1 MKILVTGASG
11 FLGGAIVR
19 RLSAAHEVTGQG
31 MSHAGGG
38 ILRCDLRDAE
48 ALCALLGAVRPDV
61 VIHSAAYREPDFCE
75 EQPEE
80 AARLNVEPARVLAEV
95 LPAGLRLVMI
105 STDYVFDGRHPPY
118 REDAERCPVNVYG
131 RTKVAAEDAVR
142 SHSGALIVRVPVL
155 IGAGPTLAQ
164 SGYVGQLVET
174 VRRRD
179 PVDVD
184 HILVRVPTWIDD
196 VADALAFLLEQGTT
210 GVVHVSGPA
219 AATRY
224 ESALEVAALL
234 ELPHDHLRPTQVA
247 IARRAARP
255 PNSRLSTD
263 KLRGLGY
270 TRSTPFIEVV
280 RAVLAQTGKMG

>member
-19 RLSAAHEVTGQG
+19 RLTGEHEVTGQG
-31 MSHAGGG
+31 MRHAAAG
-38 ILRCDLRDAE
+38 IVRCDLRDTE
-48 ALCALLGAVRPDV
+48 ALRALLVAVRPDA

-75 EQPEE
+75 ENPAE
-80 AARLNVEPARVLAEV
+80 AERLNVEPARVLAGA
-95 LPAGLRLVMI
+95 LPAGVRLLMI
-105 STDYVFDGRHPPY
+105 STDYVFDGHNPPY
-118 REDAERCPVNVYG
+118 REDAARCPVNVYG

-142 SHSGALIVRVPVL
+142 AHPGALVVRIPVL
-155 IGAGPTLAQ
+155 VGAGPTLAQ

-174 VRRRD
+174 VRRRE

-184 HILVRVPTWIDD
+184 HVLVRVPTWIED
-196 VADALAFLLEQGTT
+196 VADALAFLLARGTT

-234 ELPHDHLRPTQVA
+234 GLPHDHLRPTRVA
-247 IARRAARP
+247 IPRRAVRP

-270 TRSTPFIEVV
+270 ARATPFIEVV
-280 RAVLAQTGKMG
+280 RTVLAQTGEAA